1 MIEAEVMIMNPN
13 ATAEV
18 DSRVEQRD
26 LANQEETPF
35 PPVFATARM
44 VRLMEMAAA
53 RCLEPLLGAG
63 ELSVGV
69 AVDVEHTAATPLGA
83 RVRARAQFV
92 EQKGKLFWFEISAHD
107 EGGPIGKG
115 RHARAIV
122 RVDRL
127 LDGAARRNAAGT

>member
-1 MIEAEVMIMNPN
+1 MTPN
-13 ATAEV
+13 ATGEA
-18 DSRVEQRD
+18 DCLVEERD
-26 LANQEETPF
+26 LANQEGTPF

-53 RCLEPLLGAG
+53 RCLEPLLRAG

-69 AVDVEHTAATPLGA
+69 AIEVEHTAATPLGA
-83 RVRARAQFV
+83 RVRARADFA
-92 EQKGKLFWFEISAHD
+92 EQKGKLYWFEVSASD
-107 EGGPIGKG
+107 GGGPIGKG

-127 LDGAARRNAAGT
+127 LEGAARRNPGRTA

>member
-1 MIEAEVMIMNPN
+1 MTPNASAEV
-13 ATAEV
+13 E
-18 DSRVEQRD
+18 SRVEQRD

-53 RCLEPLLGAG
+53 RCLEPLLADG
-63 ELSVGV
+63 ERSVGV
-69 AVDVEHTAATPLGA
+69 AIDVEHTAATPLGA
-83 RVRARAQFV
+83 RVRAQAQFV
-92 EQKGKLFWFEISAHD
+92 EQKGKLYWFEVSATD
-107 EGGPIGKG
+107 QGGSIGKG

-127 LDGAARRNAAGT
+127 LDGASRRNANGG